1 MSKKGKEH
9 LVPVWKRRNLT
20 LDEAS
25 VYTGIGVDKLRE
37 ISNSED
43 CDFVLWVGT
52 KRMLKRKQLE
62 DYLDKCYKI

>member
-1 MSKKGKEH
+1 MTKKEKDQ
-9 LVPVWKRRNLT
+9 LVPIWERRNLT

-37 ISNSED
+37 ISNCDD

-52 KRMLKRKQLE
+52 KRLLKRKQLE
-62 DYLDKCYKI
+62 DYLDKCSSI

>member
-9 LVPVWKRRNLT
+9 LVPIWERRNLT

>member
-9 LVPVWKRRNLT
+9 LVPVWERRNLT

-43 CDFVLWVGT
+43 CVLWVGT

>member
-1 MSKKGKEH
+1 MTKQEKTQ
-9 LVPVWKRRNLT
+9 LVPIWERRNLT

-37 ISNSED
+37 ISNSDD

-52 KRMLKRKQLE
+52 KRLLKRKQLE
-62 DYLDKCYKI
+62 DYLDKCRSI

>member
-1 MSKKGKEH
+1 MTKKEKDQ
-9 LVPVWKRRNLT
+9 LVPIWERRNLT

-37 ISNSED
+37 ISNCDD

-52 KRMLKRKQLE
+52 KRLLKRKQLE
-62 DYLDKCYKI
+62 DYLDKCRSI

>member
-1 MSKKGKEH
+1 MTKKGKDQ
-9 LVPVWKRRNLT
+9 LVPIWERRNLT

-37 ISNSED
+37 ISNSDD

-52 KRMLKRKQLE
+52 KRLLKRKQLE
-62 DYLDKCYKI
+62 DYLDKCRSI

>member
-1 MSKKGKEH
+1 MTKKEKDQ
-9 LVPVWKRRNLT
+9 LVPIWERRNLT

-37 ISNSED
+37 LSNSDD

-52 KRMLKRKQLE
+52 KRLLKRKKLE
-62 DYLDKCYKI
+62 DYLDKCRSI

>member
-1 MSKKGKEH
+1 MNKKEKDQ
-9 LVPVWKRRNLT
+9 LVPIWERRNLT

-37 ISNSED
+37 ISNSDE

-52 KRMLKRKQLE
+52 KRLLKRKQLE
-62 DYLDKCYKI
+62 DYLDKCRSI

>member
-1 MSKKGKEH
+1 MTKKEKDQ
-9 LVPVWKRRNLT
+9 LVQIWERRNLT

-37 ISNSED
+37 ISNNDD

-52 KRMLKRKQLE
+52 KRLLKRKQLE
-62 DYLDKCYKI
+62 DYLDKCRSI

>member
-1 MSKKGKEH
+1 MTKKEKDQ
-9 LVPVWKRRNLT
+9 LVPIWERRNLT

-37 ISNSED
+37 ISNADD

-52 KRMLKRKQLE
+52 KRLLKRKQLE
-62 DYLDKCYKI
+62 DYLDKCRSI

>member
-1 MSKKGKEH
+1 MTKKEKDQ
-9 LVPVWKRRNLT
+9 LVPIWERRNLT

-37 ISNSED
+37 ISNNDD

-52 KRMLKRKQLE
+52 KRLLKRKQLE
-62 DYLDKCYKI
+62 DYLDKCRSI